1 VIQFLP
7 KYNLHRFMG
16 WYFRKSVGFGP
27 FRVNLSKSGIGAS
40 VGVRGAR
47 IGLGP
52 RGHYVRLGRGG
63 LYYQQYFH
71 PAREGPQSQTTK
83 PTVHPLTITEPEVPI
98 ATVDVSHLQDSTAE
112 GLLKELR
119 EKERKIRFAPISAT
133 AFVIATILLLGAQ
146 LSLWV
151 IIPCIVLFV
160 FVHAAMVRSDYER
173 KLAVLDY
180 DLDSEARVRYVT
192 LLNALRALAS
202 SARIWRVSG
211 AHRSADM
218 KYTAG
223 ADTLMDKKPVSV
235 RLAAPNF
242 VQTRVAVWEIAL
254 GNQKLYFF
262 PDRILIYQGSGVGAV
277 QYLNLS
283 VELQH
288 TGFVETDGV
297 PSDSEV
303 IGQTWRYV
311 NKKGGPDR
319 RFANNP
325 QIPIVR
331 YGQLTITSSSGVNFV
346 LQCSSTARAA
356 EFESGLRGYVA
367 PTVPE

>member
-1 VIQFLP
+1 
-7 KYNLHRFMG
+7 MG
-16 WYFRKSVGFGP
+16 WYLRKSVGFGP

-47 IGLGP
+47 IGVGP

-63 LYYQQYFH
+63 LYYQQYLH
-71 PAREGPQSQTTK
+71 PAREKTQPQTTI
-83 PTVHPLTITEPEVPI
+83 PAVHPLTIAEPEIPI
-98 ATVDVSHLQDSTAE
+98 ATADVSRLQDSTAE
-112 GLLKELR
+112 TLLNELR
-119 EKERKIRFAPISAT
+119 EKQRRIRFAPISVT
-133 AFVIATILLLGAQ
+133 AFVLATILLLAAQ
-146 LSLWV
+146 LSFWV

-160 FVHAAMVRSDYER
+160 LIHAAMVRSDYER
-173 KLAVLDY
+173 KLAVLNY
-180 DLDSEARVRYVT
+180 DLDSEARVQYVK
-192 LLNALRALAS
+192 LLNALQALAG

-211 AHRSADM
+211 AHRSIET

-223 ADTLMDKKPVSV
+223 AGTLMDKKPASV
-235 RLAAPNF
+235 RLASPNF
-242 VQTRVAVWEIAL
+242 VQTKVAVWEIAL

-262 PDRILIYQGSGVGAV
+262 PDRILIYQGPEVGAV
-277 QYLNLS
+277 QYQSLS
-283 VELQH
+283 VVLQH

-319 RFANNP
+319 RFSNNP

-331 YGQLTITSSSGVNFV
+331 YGELTIRSSSGMNFV
-346 LQCSSTARAA
+346 LQCSSTGRAT
-356 EFESGLRGYVA
+356 EFKSGLEAYVA
-367 PTVPE
+367 PVVPE